1 MFEDPVCFAHHRD
14 VCLYVRLYAAVL
26 PVLRQGE
33 KAQAAGDRAK
43 VRQLVDK
50 HIPRWCRGLLWMGGV
65 QLTVEGRERIPT
77 GGPVVF
83 VGNHR
88 SYFDIP
94 LMLVALDKPHGLLA
108 KKELSRIPLLSR
120 WMKLLGCLYVERDDV
135 RASLQALKD
144 GARHRAR
151 RGELCDLPRGH
162 PL

>member
-1 MFEDPVCFAHHRD
+1 
-14 VCLYVRLYAAVL
+14 
-26 PVLRQGE
+26 
-33 KAQAAGDRAK
+33 
-43 VRQLVDK
+43 
-50 HIPRWCRGLLWMGGV
+50 MGGV

-135 RASLQALKD
+135 RGLPAGPEGRGPPSCAAGRAL
-144 GARHRAR
+144 
-151 RGELCDLPRGH
+151 
-162 PL
+162 